1 MSFRKGGLNDF
12 FIFSKLQSFVDEFVS
27 SMAYER
33 YVKQE
38 YDHVKLHATVINSIF
53 RQRKQDTD
61 KSNPN
66 YYAKKV
72 PFDAREILQVRS
84 NINWMKLPILH
95 KNHWTFYSEFWK
107 LCKVPPK
114 KHTRTIPQKGWNYII
129 IIVFDPT
136 TAFLMFARNV
146 VEMYILSNK
155 FMPP

>member
-1 MSFRKGGLNDF
+1 M
-12 FIFSKLQSFVDEFVS
+12 DEFVS

-53 RQRKQDTD
+53 RQRKQDTN

-95 KNHWTFYSEFWK
+95 KNNWTFLVNFEKYIKFLLKSTPEQS
-107 LCKVPPK
+107 PK
-114 KHTRTIPQKGWNYII
+114 R
-129 IIVFDPT
+129 D
-136 TAFLMFARNV
+136 
-146 VEMYILSNK
+146 
-155 FMPP
+155 

>member
-1 MSFRKGGLNDF
+1 MSFRKVGLNDF

-27 SMAYER
+27 SMAYEG
-33 YVKQE
+33 YVKQQ
-38 YDHVKLHATVINSIF
+38 YDHVKLHATVVNSIF

-72 PFDAREILQVRS
+72 PFDAREILQVRR
-84 NINWMKLPILH
+84 NINWIELPIIH

-107 LCKVPPK
+107 LCKVPPEK
-114 KHTRTIPQKGWNYII
+114 YTRTIPQKGWNYII

-146 VEMYILSNK
+146 MEMYILSNK

>member
-1 MSFRKGGLNDF
+1 M
-12 FIFSKLQSFVDEFVS
+12 DEFVS
-27 SMAYER
+27 SMAYEG

-61 KSNPN
+61 RSNPN